1 MKHSNFVQ
9 FLHLITVVP
18 RSFLFMTAVT
28 YPYQSCKKS
37 KSRTTIRQSKNLY
50 HMIISVGARLRIIFW
65 TVTMVSLARF

>member
-28 YPYQSCKKS
+28 YRSQSCKKS

-50 HMIISVGARLRIIFW
+50 HDHHGNCKAQNYFLDS
-65 TVTMVSLARF
+65 